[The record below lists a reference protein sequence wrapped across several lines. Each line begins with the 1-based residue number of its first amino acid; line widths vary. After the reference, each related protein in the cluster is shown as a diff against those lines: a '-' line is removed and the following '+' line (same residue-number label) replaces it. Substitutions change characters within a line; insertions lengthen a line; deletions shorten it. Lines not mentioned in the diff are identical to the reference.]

1 MCGVTEHPAGS
12 RVVFPY
18 FSVDLCLGPQR
29 RDSGCGGPMP
39 GAEMGA
45 VCCQEAVVSRKLWNC
60 LMPGNPFLQGLVCD
74 FECVIS
80 PKGLKMA
87 WPFLFAVPGA
97 PLLSWWM

>member
-1 MCGVTEHPAGS
+1 MCGVTEDPAGS

-45 VCCQEAVVSRKLWNC
+45 VCCWEAVVSRKLWNC
-60 LMPGNPFLQGLVCD
+60 LMPGNPFLLGLV
-74 FECVIS
+74 VI
-80 PKGLKMA
+80 LNA
-87 WPFLFAVPGA
+87 RF
-97 PLLSWWM
+97 PLRA